1 MPPML
6 GLTSRLIIET
16 KRNDRQQR
24 GMALNPKQLL
34 LGSEFQEICNSQ
46 PSRWS
51 LESYNNPKLRES
63 VPLRSR
69 FQPQRRGPADS
80 CMGGFRTPNGIGETI
95 AAVCTTQADGVDI
108 G

>member
-1 MPPML
+1 MQPML

-51 LESYNNPKLRES
+51 LESYKITGK
-63 VPLRSR
+63 RSSKISFPAPAPRPRGFVHGR
-69 FQPQRRGPADS
+69 FSYA
-80 CMGGFRTPNGIGETI
+80 
-95 AAVCTTQADGVDI
+95 
-108 G
+108 